1 MVDDQDVDKH
11 ITISSM
17 CHEAAGKYIVDGE
30 NLVRRTTSPKM
41 RHGYDL
47 RVGGGRV
54 EFHRGIWAR
63 NSHAG
68 RRDVKMSRQVDG
80 VDVERGRWRW

>member
-30 NLVRRTTSPKM
+30 NLVRRTTSPRCGTVTTYVWAVVVSKFIGASGREIHM
-41 RHGYDL
+41 R
-47 RVGGGRV
+47 
-54 EFHRGIWAR
+54 A
-63 NSHAG
+63 AA
-68 RRDVKMSRQVDG
+68 M
-80 VDVERGRWRW
+80 

>member
-1 MVDDQDVDKH
+1 
-11 ITISSM
+11 
-17 CHEAAGKYIVDGE
+17 
-30 NLVRRTTSPKM
+30 M

-47 RVGGGRV
+47 RVSGGRV
-54 EFHRGIWAR
+54 EIHRGIWAR